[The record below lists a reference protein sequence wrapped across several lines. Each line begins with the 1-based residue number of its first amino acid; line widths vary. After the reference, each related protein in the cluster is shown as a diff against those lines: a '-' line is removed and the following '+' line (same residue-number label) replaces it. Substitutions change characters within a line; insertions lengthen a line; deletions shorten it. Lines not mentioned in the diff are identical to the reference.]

1 MAPCHQGPPS
11 PEKSSAGLS
20 SFSLR
25 VFSKWD
31 RSRLV
36 GSLASSTSSGGKRQ
50 GDLLLPEGGT
60 HTGAHTSY
68 CQREGT
74 GEHAHPQP
82 TDPPGASAAA
92 VAFGTPQGFSF
103 AKAPGDLVEAARA
116 AAARGSIVGNCLAL
130 RRGRRGRHAV
140 SPRGMRRT
148 CLEGAPG
155 LGVQHEHARHLLP
168 DGAPAGPRASPA
180 AAAPPG

>member
-68 CQREGT
+68 CQQEGT
-74 GEHAHPQP
+74 GKHAHPQP
-82 TDPPGASAAA
+82 MDLPGASAAT

-116 AAARGSIVGNCLAL
+116 AAARGSIMGNLLGSEEGPVGEAC
-130 RRGRRGRHAV
+130 RV
-140 SPRGMRRT
+140 SPGNAKDVPGRGSR
-148 CLEGAPG
+148 A
-155 LGVQHEHARHLLP
+155 GVQHEHTRHLLP
-168 DGAPAGPRASPA
+168 DGAPAGPCASPT